1 MAQFDVYQ
9 NTNSESN
16 QLFPYLLN
24 IQHDLLSSLKTRVV
38 VPLCSD
44 QSPITHL
51 NPQFLIENTKVFMS
65 TADMAGVPLSACG
78 EVVINLEE
86 KRSEIINALDFLVSG
101 F

>member
-1 MAQFDVYQ
+1 MAQFDVYK
-9 NTNSESN
+9 NTNTATA

-24 IQHDLLSSLKTRVV
+24 IQHDLLSTLKTRVV

-44 QSPITHL
+44 QTPITHL
-51 NPQFLIENTKVFMS
+51 NPTFVIENITVFMS
-65 TADMAGVPLSACG
+65 TSDMAGIPLSSCG
-78 EVVINLEE
+78 HVVANLEE